1 MSYPYSTGD
10 TNLTIDGILKNY
22 YRDGAAINTT
32 YEDHPL
38 WALMGKKRATSNVTG
53 RAFIHSVV
61 YGTTQSHGAQG
72 PANVLSNGNT
82 STTGAFVGF
91 ALAQAQGQAQNMNAA
106 EFVINHQLNWRDFTV
121 STQAMLQSRGDR
133 GAFVD
138 AVTLESDGALRQ
150 AGNDLEIYMLGSGGA
165 VATTAPGVGAGTAS
179 WVVSGTGS
187 RAQVG
192 SISGNT
198 IVLNPVTAGVRFEVG
213 QELDAAATDG
223 GTPRSFGSAGHGLY
237 IGSLDPQ
244 NGIITT
250 VTAAGAAVSPTNATD
265 GIPGLVAGDFLSLRS
280 DSNAV
285 TLSIEAWI
293 PFGGPSSTLF
303 GGVNRTLMPYRLAG
317 GYLDGTLLSIEEIF
331 IQAPIQQARFS
342 NKPLTHF
349 LLSWNTLGRLMKS
362 QISKVA
368 IVQDTEFENI
378 SFRGF
383 NVYTPQGEV
392 TVIPLR
398 NCADNRIYGINIDT
412 WDYIHLGDPIQ
423 LWDFDGNEGLRQ
435 AQAEG
440 VEYRFITM
448 GNLVCHEPP
457 CNITIACSVV

>member
-1 MSYPYSTGD
+1 MAYPLDTGD
-10 TNLTIDGILKNY
+10 TNLTVDGVLKNF
-22 YRDGAAINTT
+22 YRDGAAVNTT

-38 WALMGKKRATSNVTG
+38 WALMGKKRGMANVTG

-61 YGTTQSHGAQG
+61 YGGSQGHGALG
-72 PANVLSNGNT
+72 PANSGGAGTLG
-82 STTGAFVGF
+82 TGAYVGF
-91 ALAQAQGQAQNMNAA
+91 PLAQLRGQETSLSAK
-106 EFVINHQLNWRDFTV
+106 EFVIQHQINWRDFSV
-121 STQAMLQSRGDR
+121 STQALLSTKGDR

-138 AVTLESDGALRQ
+138 AVTLESDNALRS
-150 AGNDLEIYMLGSGGA
+150 AGNDLEIYMLGFGGA
-165 VATTAPGVGAGTAS
+165 IATTTSGTGSGTAS
-179 WVVSGTGS
+179 WVTSGTGS

-192 SISGNT
+192 SIVGNT
-198 IVLNPVTAGVRFEVG
+198 VVLLQAAHGVRFEVG
-213 QELDAAATDG
+213 MELDAAATDG
-223 GTPRSFGSAGHGLY
+223 GTPEAFGSLGHGLY
-237 IGSLDPQ
+237 VGYVDSQ
-244 NGIITT
+244 NGILTT
-250 VTAAGAAVSPTNATD
+250 VDVNGNPVSPTDAAN
-265 GIPGLVAGDFLSLRS
+265 GIPTLAANNYLSLRS

-285 TLSIEAWI
+285 TLGLESWI
-293 PFGGPSSTLF
+293 PFGGPTSTLF
-303 GGVNRTLMPYRLAG
+303 GGVNRQVFPTRLAG
-317 GYLDGTLLSIEEIF
+317 NYLDGTQLSIEEIF
-331 IQAPIQQARFS
+331 IQAPVQQARQS

-349 LLSWNTLGRLMKS
+349 LLSWNTLGKLMKS

-398 NCADNRIYGINIDT
+398 NCSDNRIYGINIDT

-440 VEYRFITM
+440 IEYRFITM
-448 GNLVCHEPP
+448 GNVVCHEPP
-457 CNITIACSVV
+457 ANITIACSSN